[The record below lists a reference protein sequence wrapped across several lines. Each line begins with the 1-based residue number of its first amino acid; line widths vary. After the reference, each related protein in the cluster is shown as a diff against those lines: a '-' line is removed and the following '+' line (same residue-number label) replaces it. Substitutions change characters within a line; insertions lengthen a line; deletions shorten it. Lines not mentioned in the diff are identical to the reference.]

1 MKITNVRVFELEGPP
16 RSGLALYEIPRGGLD
31 PNQVTP
37 YRQRFTEIE
46 TDEGIAG
53 LALGGSD
60 AVKAVGQAL
69 IGEDPL
75 RVEHHWDRLYTRS
88 YQRGQAL
95 GPLSTLDLA
104 LWDLIGKAVDEPVYH
119 LLGGPCQERI
129 RAYAAMLGFAI
140 EPELAA
146 ERSRQWVAQG
156 FSGVKWYLPHNDEDG
171 EEGLQRNVALVAAVR
186 EAVGDGV
193 DIMLDCILANSSGNS
208 LLYAL
213 KLARR
218 LEPYH
223 PTWLEEPLNPDDLDA
238 YARLAAA
245 TPISLAFGERLQ
257 TRWTFKRV
265 LEAGAA
271 TVIQPELASTGG
283 LTEMRKIATLAATYG
298 VPIVPH
304 ANETCRN
311 AIHLL
316 FAHPHRICPLAE
328 WGVKINHN
336 VQFFYRDFY
345 QPVDGYFHL
354 PPGPGFG
361 YELDMDKVVRRT
373 EL

>member
-16 RSGLALYEIPRGGLD
+16 RDGLALYEISYRGQ
-31 PNQVTP
+31 PNEVTP
-37 YRQRFTEIE
+37 YRQRFTQIE

-53 LALGGSD
+53 LAQGGSD
-60 AVKAVGQAL
+60 AVLALGQSL

-75 RVEHHWDRLYTRS
+75 RVEHHWDRLFTRT
-88 YQRGQAL
+88 YQRGQVL
-95 GPLSTLDLA
+95 GPLSTVDVA
-104 LWDLIGKAVDEPVYH
+104 LWDLIGKAKEEPVYH

-129 RAYAAMLGFAI
+129 RAYAAMLGFST

-146 ERSRQWVAQG
+146 ARSRQWVDVG
-156 FSGVKWYLPHNDEDG
+156 FTGVKWYLPCNDEDG
-171 EEGLQRNVALVAAVR
+171 LEGLERNVALVAAVR
-186 EAVGDGV
+186 EAVGDRV
-193 DIMLDCILANSSGNS
+193 DIMLDCILSGSSGNS
-208 LLYAL
+208 LLYAI
-213 KLARR
+213 KLARS

-223 PTWLEEPLNPDDLDA
+223 PTWLEEPLNTDDLDA
-238 YARLAAA
+238 YARLANE
-245 TPISLAFGERLQ
+245 TSIPLAFGEHLQ

-265 LEAGAA
+265 LEAGTAA
-271 TVIQPELASTGG
+271 VIQPEMASTGG

-298 VPIVPH
+298 TPIVPH
-304 ANETCRN
+304 ANETCRC
-311 AIHLL
+311 AVHLL

-328 WGVKINHN
+328 WGIRINHN
-336 VQFFYRDFY
+336 TQYFYKDFY

-361 YELDMDKVVRRT
+361 YELDMDKVIRRT